1 MARQVTITLDDD
13 VAAKLENEARES
25 GASLDQA
32 AVDAVRR
39 GLERRKTFVV
49 RTFDMGKPL
58 IDLTSTGQ
66 ALEELDRL
74 DATER
79 NHRTDAK

>member
-13 VAAKLENEARES
+13 VAAELEKEARES

-32 AVDAVRR
+32 AVDAMRR
-39 GLERRKTFVV
+39 GLEPRKRFVV

-58 IDLTSTGQ
+58 IDLTSTAQ

-74 DATER
+74 EALER
-79 NHRTDAK
+79 NHRTDVK